1 MLQTHIELYQDIDA
15 GYLPPNLCMME
26 LANRIDKNAKARV
39 SQYGLSWANRMY
51 GAADG
56 WEDDDSTF
64 SLIHVFSPA
73 VYRADVSGRGR
84 EFCHR
89 GAGNNRSSGGAQG
102 GPHDNYELQD
112 STTPRG

>member
-1 MLQTHIELYQDIDA
+1 MRLYQDMDT
-15 GYLPPNLCMME
+15 GYLPPNRCMME

-39 SQYGLSWANRMY
+39 SQYGLSQANRMY

-56 WEDDDSTF
+56 WEDDDST
-64 SLIHVFSPA
+64 SPLIQGFSPA

-84 EFCHR
+84 EFRHW

-102 GPHDNYELQD
+102 GPRDNYQLQD
-112 STTPRG
+112 STTPHG